1 MAKKFNRVSSVDM
14 YDDDQDYRN
23 DYYQDLKERRKNK
36 RMRNALRSKNVDDLM
51 RDLDDDYDVY

>member
-1 MAKKFNRVSSVDM
+1 MAKKFNRVSSVEM
-14 YDDDQDYRN
+14 YDDDHDYRN

>member
-1 MAKKFNRVSSVDM
+1 MAKKFNRVNE

-23 DYYQDLKERRKNK
+23 DYYQELKERRKNK

-51 RDLDDDYDVY
+51 RDIDDDYDMY

>member
-1 MAKKFNRVSSVDM
+1 MSKKFNRVSD
-14 YDDDQDYRN
+14 YDDDQDYRTE
-23 DYYQDLKERRKNK
+23 YYQEIKERRKNK